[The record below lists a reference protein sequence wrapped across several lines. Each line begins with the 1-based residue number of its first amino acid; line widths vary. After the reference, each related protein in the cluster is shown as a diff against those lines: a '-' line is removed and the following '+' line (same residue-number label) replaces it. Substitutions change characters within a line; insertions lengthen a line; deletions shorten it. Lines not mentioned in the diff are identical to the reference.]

1 MKGKELTAYDKWLT
15 RRKWRTGE
23 IISPE
28 KAADLYLA
36 EHPLPPAKGAENC
49 WNCGIDLRNAPD
61 GVTKHHCICGA
72 TDPGE
77 RQQQPTAEGAEE
89 WIKNLTELRIN
100 MQDLMLYYSKSG
112 HDFTTP
118 VIDILLEMREKCLDG
133 SVIYSKI
140 KSTVLWYPAKFIDW
154 VNDNFYW
161 DKGLD
166 GYLPTTIKHQG
177 MTFKTTD
184 ELLIYWAKDKHYSY
198 HRKPMSN
205 GLLPL

>member
-1 MKGKELTAYDKWLT
+1 MT
-15 RRKWRTGE
+15 RE
-23 IISPE
+23 E
-28 KAADLYLA
+28 MYNADNETTREEMYKSNVS
-36 EHPLPPAKGAENC
+36 LPPAEGAEQ
-49 WNCGIDLRNAPD
+49 L
-61 GVTKHHCICGA
+61 TKEQFTAIIEDSVKDVWYGRRSMNPVKEQ
-72 TDPGE
+72 TELLVEKLYPLMN
-77 RQQQPTAEGAEE
+77 RQQPTAKGAEE